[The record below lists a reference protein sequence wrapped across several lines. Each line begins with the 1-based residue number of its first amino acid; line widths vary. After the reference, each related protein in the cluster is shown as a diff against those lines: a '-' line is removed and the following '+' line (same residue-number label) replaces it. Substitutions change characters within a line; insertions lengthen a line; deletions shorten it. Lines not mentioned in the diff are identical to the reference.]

1 MSSKSKTPQTLIER
15 YRAIEKIGT
24 EVEVPFHVYRMI
36 GNKTICIFGNQIELG
51 EDHDFVS
58 LTEARE
64 ALEWYVNQLGG
75 NVQWREL

>member
-1 MSSKSKTPQTLIER
+1 MSSKKSATIIEKF
-15 YRAIEKIGT
+15 RAIEKIGT
-24 EVEVPFHVYRMI
+24 EVEVPFHVHRIVGGKQMSI
-36 GNKTICIFGNQIELG
+36 VGNQICIG
-51 EDHDFVS
+51 NNDCDYAS